1 MGEFTENL
9 RRCPQLMIYLVIS
22 IMSVGASF
30 FLTSSYFVTDATGG
44 VTLSMNLFMH
54 VFQIFLVSSIFYY
67 LCRYG
72 YTTAGWVL
80 LLFPGII
87 GLALAFVAI
96 SGAILAG
103 SVRVTAPV
111 VVEEKK
117 VVAVVN
123 EPSKEEKKVVAV
135 VNEPSKEE
143 AFSGFDGKFGDALT
157 PF

>member
-30 FLTSSYFVTDATGG
+30 FLTSSYFVTDATGR

-87 GLALAFVAI
+87 GIALAFVAI
-96 SGAILAG
+96 SGAIFAG
-103 SVRVTAPV
+103 SIRVEAPKVVPVPPV
-111 VVEEKK
+111 VKEEKT
-117 VVAVVN
+117 VVAVVDA
-123 EPSKEEKKVVAV
+123 PAKEE
-135 VNEPSKEE
+135 S
-143 AFSGFDGKFGDALT
+143 FGGFDGKFGGALA

>member
-9 RRCPQLMIYLVIS
+9 RRCPQLMIYLVLA
-22 IMSVGASF
+22 IMSVGTSF

-87 GLALAFVAI
+87 GLALAFVAV

-103 SVRVTAPV
+103 GIPIVAPV
-111 VVEEKK
+111 APVAVVGEEKK
-117 VVAVVN
+117 VVAV
-123 EPSKEEKKVVAV
+123 A
-135 VNEPSKEE
+135 KEE
-143 AFSGFDGKFGDALT
+143 AFSGFDGKFGGALT
-157 PF
+157 SF

>member
-87 GLALAFVAI
+87 GLALAFVAM

-103 SVRVTAPV
+103 SIRVEAPKVALVSPV
-111 VVEEKK
+111 VKEEKT
-117 VVAVVN
+117 VVAVVD
-123 EPSKEEKKVVAV
+123 EPA
-135 VNEPSKEE
+135 KEE
-143 AFSGFDGKFGDALT
+143 AFGGFDGKFGGALA

>member
-9 RRCPQLMIYLVIS
+9 RRCPQLIIYLVIS

-80 LLFPGII
+80 LLFPVII
-87 GLALAFVAI
+87 GIALAFVAI

-103 SVRVTAPV
+103 SVRVAAPKVASVSPV
-111 VVEEKK
+111 VKEEKT
-117 VVAVVN
+117 VVAVVD
-123 EPSKEEKKVVAV
+123 EPA
-135 VNEPSKEE
+135 KEE
-143 AFSGFDGKFGDALT
+143 AFSGFDGKFVGALA
-157 PF
+157 PV